1 MAKDNEYSKYFED
14 APVAAKPARKTASS
28 ASEPIDAEPADV
40 APADDASENE
50 DNPYRNEYGIA
61 RENESRLEAG
71 RAAAEKQKVLKQT
84 EEREQQRDIN
94 LGVAGLGAAAGLS
107 AREKFGSPMDLTKG
121 PAGNAYTRWLE
132 KNFNLPAGSWKAFQK
147 EREILAGSDPAVDAW
162 ARNMEQ
168 QAAAKAPVQNVVIE
182 HATAPPLPI
191 EEKTSGMY
199 RSMLPNVG
207 DPALMPSA
215 AQLAEVTSTRADDRT
230 GLPKLVVENANSIN
244 VARNLGY
251 DPLQAQRHG
260 EAGIYLP
267 PKSSQQIAQEAQAAA
282 HAADEAAHVK
292 RVADLEQA
300 FRAPMHPGDAPVMPP
315 GALPVKAAAA
325 PVAAPLP
332 QTAAE
337 YRAAIVPAQA
347 KAQSQGKMA
356 GRAMA
361 GVGGAL
367 TLEQAYQMARDYYK
381 TKKMPDWTQ
390 FTSLAGG
397 PLATFGG
404 PKLGILGGL
413 MQLPY
418 VVKHHEDI
426 ARGLTVGDVMPE
438 GTYPESE
445 RNTPISQ
452 AGQ

>member
-1 MAKDNEYSKYFED
+1 MAKDNEYSGYFDD
-14 APVAAKPARKTASS
+14 APVAAKPARKTA
-28 ASEPIDAEPADV
+28 AET
-40 APADDASENE
+40 APADAAVVDTAPPDAASENK
-50 DNPYRNEYGIA
+50 DNPYLNDYGIS
-61 RENESRLEAG
+61 RENATRIEAN
-71 RAAAEKQKVLKQT
+71 RVAVEKQKKKEQQDQAAKVAA
-84 EEREQQRDIN
+84 ERELERNIN
-94 LGVAGLGAAAGLS
+94 LAVAAGGAGLGMA
-107 AREKFGSPMDLTKG
+107 AREKYGSPMDLTKG
-121 PAGNAYTRWLE
+121 PAGNAYTQWLE
-132 KNFNLPAGSWKAFQK
+132 KKFNLPAGSWQAFQK
-147 EREILAGSDPAVDAW
+147 QREILAGSDPAVDAW

-182 HATAPPLPI
+182 QATAPPLPI

-251 DPLQAQRHG
+251 DPLQAQRYG

-267 PKSSQQIAQEAQAAA
+267 PKSSKQIAQEAQADAQA
-282 HAADEAAHVK
+282 KFIDN
-292 RVADLEQA
+292 LEQA
-300 FRAPMHPGDAPVMPP
+300 FRTPILPSDVPLMPP
-315 GALPVKAAAA
+315 GALPTKAAAA

-418 VVKHHEDI
+418 VAKHHEAI